1 MAVPGSGLHAIASE
15 MRAPFYGRGLSVSIT
30 FSHLPSPFALHAG
43 VFLKAISGNAN
54 NTPPPSSSSL
64 VFAAHLL
71 ICLPDPV
78 PTRLDAFAF
87 SELELS
93 TSQGVTIHGFH
104 VIGSVVL
111 CVAASDP
118 CPTRLVGC
126 AWSAV

>member
-1 MAVPGSGLHAIASE
+1 MAVAFL
-15 MRAPFYGRGLSVSIT
+15 F
-30 FSHLPSPFALHAG
+30 PSLFLIFALHAG

-54 NTPPPSSSSL
+54 NTSSSSL

-118 CPTRLVGC
+118 CPTPVVGC